1 MSYFTLESHDTLL
14 FCHLTAFLFHKSI
27 NTLLPT
33 FPSLPNQISFLSL
46 KSLNFLYLIMII
58 FNALNIREDS
68 MKSIMMKYVDQGR

>member
-46 KSLNFLYLIMII
+46 KSLNFLYLINVYRINKEMNEGICATK
-58 FNALNIREDS
+58 NAE
-68 MKSIMMKYVDQGR
+68 